1 MKALKKIVTAI
12 VSAAFILSSA
22 ATALADET
30 TAASQPS
37 ETAAA
42 TSQET
47 KETYDISK
55 LSFDTMYGNQIG
67 DFLNHQYYYN
77 GEKIPLAESDYY
89 FLLTFLQL
97 SQYAAYGY
105 YPSTSMGYLDLAA
118 TYGDSKKTFADYYV
132 EQAEEYLH
140 STYIFVERAK
150 AAGIKLTDE
159 DKKAIDDEM
168 KERTDEQAKPAG
180 VGLDVILKLYFGP
193 NCDEKAYR
201 AILENATLAGKYQE
215 KFTSEYKVPED
226 QKMVPNV
233 RYALFYAP
241 SASAKDDEK
250 KKAETAANE
259 MIKKCKSINDLKTL
273 AEAGKKDGSVY
284 DEGEIS
290 ISKGQ
295 TVSSFE
301 AWAYDSSRKE
311 GDLGVIYAK
320 EYGYFCVGYV
330 GKVKLDDGELAE
342 LANAAMNTEIENE
355 MKANKKN
362 FHTDQK
368 FGPAKAAPTAVPVTE
383 APEATGNGNETA
395 PSALP
400 TDNGTPADNGM
411 SKILIIVFCV
421 IGGIAIVAVIGIL
434 VANYMN
440 SKKTEEASKKT
451 SKNTSKKPASSKKA
465 SKPKIEE
472 EDEDEEEE
480 DDEEDEE
487 DDEEEDEEEDEQ
499 DPDVID
505 DPYSGIDEDEEE
517 EKEEEPKEVKKPA
530 KNSGNN
536 GKKNKKNG
544 KKK

>member
-1 MKALKKIVTAI
+1 MKALKKLVIAIVTA
-12 VSAAFILSSA
+12 AFMLSSA

-47 KETYDISK
+47 QETYDISK

-105 YPSTSMGYLDLAA
+105 YPSTSLGYLDLAA
-118 TYGDSKKTFADYYV
+118 TYGDSKKTFADYFV

-150 AAGIKLTDE
+150 AAGITLTDE

-180 VGLDVILKLYFGP
+180 VSLDVILKLYFGP

-215 KFTSEYKVPED
+215 KFTSEYKVPEE

-259 MIKKCKSINDLKTL
+259 LIKKCKSIDDLKKY
-273 AEAGKKDGSVY
+273 AEAGKSDGSVY

-295 TVSSFE
+295 TVSTFE
-301 AWAYDSSRKE
+301 AWAYDASRKE

-342 LANAAMNTEIENE
+342 LANSAMNTEIENE

-368 FGPAKAAPTAVPVTE
+368 YGPAKAAPTAVPVTE

-400 TDNGTPADNGM
+400 TDNGTAVDNGM

-440 SKKTEEASKKT
+440 AKKDEESSQKASKKP
-451 SKNTSKKPASSKKA
+451 SSSKKA
-465 SKPKIEE
+465 APKKASKSKVEE
-472 EDEDEEEE
+472 EDEDEEDE
-480 DDEEDEE
+480 DDEE
-487 DDEEEDEEEDEQ
+487 DDEEEDEDEDEED
-499 DPDVID
+499 PDMIE
-505 DPYSGIDEDEEE
+505 DPYSGIDEEEE
-517 EKEEEPKEVKKPA
+517 EEEPEEVKKPA

-536 GKKNKKNG
+536 GKKNKNNG

>member
-1 MKALKKIVTAI
+1 MKALKKLVIAIVTA
-12 VSAAFILSSA
+12 AFMLSSA

-105 YPSTSMGYLDLAA
+105 YPSTSLGYLDLAA
-118 TYGDSKKTFADYYV
+118 TYGDSKKTFADYFV

-150 AAGIKLTDE
+150 AAGITLTDE

-180 VGLDVILKLYFGP
+180 VSLDVILKLYFGP

-215 KFTSEYKVPED
+215 KFTSEYKVPEE

-259 MIKKCKSINDLKTL
+259 LIKKCKSINDLKTL

-295 TVSSFE
+295 TVSTFE
-301 AWAYDSSRKE
+301 AWAYDASRKE

-400 TDNGTPADNGM
+400 TDNGTAVDNGM

-440 SKKTEEASKKT
+440 AKTAEESSQKASKKP
-451 SKNTSKKPASSKKA
+451 SSSKKA
-465 SKPKIEE
+465 APKKAPKPKVEE
-472 EDEDEEEE
+472 EDEDEEEDDDEEEE
-480 DDEEDEE
+480 DDEDEE
-487 DDEEEDEEEDEQ
+487 D
-499 DPDVID
+499 PDMIE
-505 DPYSGIDEDEEE
+505 DPYSGIDEEEE
-517 EKEEEPKEVKKPA
+517 EEEPEEVKKPA

-536 GKKNKKNG
+536 GKKNKNNG

>member
-1 MKALKKIVTAI
+1 MKALKKLVIAIVTA
-12 VSAAFILSSA
+12 AFMLSSA

-105 YPSTSMGYLDLAA
+105 YPSTSLGYLDLAA
-118 TYGDSKKTFADYYV
+118 TYGDSKKTFADYFV

-150 AAGIKLTDE
+150 AAGITLTDE

-180 VGLDVILKLYFGP
+180 VSLDVILKLYFGP

-215 KFTSEYKVPED
+215 KFTSEYKVPEE

-233 RYALFYAP
+233 RYALFYTP

-259 MIKKCKSINDLKTL
+259 LIKKCKSIDDLKTL

-295 TVSSFE
+295 TVSTFE
-301 AWAYDSSRKE
+301 AWAYDASRKE
-311 GDLGVIYAK
+311 GDLGAK
-320 EYGYFCVGYV
+320 SVARFKADILE
-330 GKVKLDDGELAE
+330 EIAE
-342 LANAAMNTEIENE
+342 
-355 MKANKKN
+355 KRK
-362 FHTDQK
+362 
-368 FGPAKAAPTAVPVTE
+368 
-383 APEATGNGNETA
+383 
-395 PSALP
+395 
-400 TDNGTPADNGM
+400 
-411 SKILIIVFCV
+411 
-421 IGGIAIVAVIGIL
+421 
-434 VANYMN
+434 
-440 SKKTEEASKKT
+440 
-451 SKNTSKKPASSKKA
+451 
-465 SKPKIEE
+465 
-472 EDEDEEEE
+472 
-480 DDEEDEE
+480 
-487 DDEEEDEEEDEQ
+487 
-499 DPDVID
+499 
-505 DPYSGIDEDEEE
+505 
-517 EKEEEPKEVKKPA
+517 
-530 KNSGNN
+530 
-536 GKKNKKNG
+536 
-544 KKK
+544 

>member
-1 MKALKKIVTAI
+1 MKALKKLVIAIVTA
-12 VSAAFILSSA
+12 AFMLSSA

-42 TSQET
+42 TSEET

-105 YPSTSMGYLDLAA
+105 YPSTSLGYLDLAA
-118 TYGDSKKTFADYYV
+118 TYGDSKKTFADYFV

-150 AAGIKLTDE
+150 AAGITLTDE

-180 VGLDVILKLYFGP
+180 VSLDVILKLYFGP

-215 KFTSEYKVPED
+215 KFTSEYKVPEE

-259 MIKKCKSINDLKTL
+259 LIKKCKSIDDLKKY
-273 AEAGKKDGSVY
+273 AEAGKSDGSVY

-295 TVSSFE
+295 TVSTFE
-301 AWAYDSSRKE
+301 AWAYDASRKE

-342 LANAAMNTEIENE
+342 LANSAMNTEIENE

-368 FGPAKAAPTAVPVTE
+368 YGPAKAAPTAVPVTE

-400 TDNGTPADNGM
+400 TDNGTAVDNGM

-440 SKKTEEASKKT
+440 AKKDEESSQKASKKP
-451 SKNTSKKPASSKKA
+451 SSSKKA
-465 SKPKIEE
+465 APKKASKSKVEE
-472 EDEDEEEE
+472 EDEDEEDE
-480 DDEEDEE
+480 DDEE
-487 DDEEEDEEEDEQ
+487 DDEEEDEEDDEDEE
-499 DPDVID
+499 DPDMIE
-505 DPYSGIDEDEEE
+505 DPYSGIDEEEE
-517 EKEEEPKEVKKPA
+517 EEEPEEVKKPA

-536 GKKNKKNG
+536 GKKNKNNG

>member
-1 MKALKKIVTAI
+1 MKALKKLVIAIVTA
-12 VSAAFILSSA
+12 AFMLSSA

-47 KETYDISK
+47 QETYDISK

-105 YPSTSMGYLDLAA
+105 YPSTSLGYLDLAA
-118 TYGDSKKTFADYYV
+118 TYGDSKKTFADYFV

-150 AAGIKLTDE
+150 AAGITLTDE

-180 VGLDVILKLYFGP
+180 VSLDVILKLYFGP

-215 KFTSEYKVPED
+215 KFTSEYKVPEE

-259 MIKKCKSINDLKTL
+259 LIKKCKSIDDLKKY
-273 AEAGKKDGSVY
+273 AEAGKSDGSVY

-295 TVSSFE
+295 TVSTFE
-301 AWAYDSSRKE
+301 AWAYDASRKE

-342 LANAAMNTEIENE
+342 LANSAMNTEIENE

-368 FGPAKAAPTAVPVTE
+368 YGPAKAAPTAVPVTE
-383 APEATGNGNETA
+383 APDAGNGNTTT

-400 TDNGTPADNGM
+400 TDNGTTVDNGL
-411 SKILIIVFCV
+411 SKVLIIVFCV

-440 SKKTEEASKKT
+440 AKKDEESSQKASKKP
-451 SKNTSKKPASSKKA
+451 SSSKKA
-465 SKPKIEE
+465 APKKASKSKVEE
-472 EDEDEEEE
+472 EDEDEEDE
-480 DDEEDEE
+480 DDEE
-487 DDEEEDEEEDEQ
+487 DDEEEDEDEDEED
-499 DPDVID
+499 PDMIE
-505 DPYSGIDEDEEE
+505 DPYSGIDEEEE
-517 EKEEEPKEVKKPA
+517 EEEPEEVKKPA

-536 GKKNKKNG
+536 GKKNKNNG